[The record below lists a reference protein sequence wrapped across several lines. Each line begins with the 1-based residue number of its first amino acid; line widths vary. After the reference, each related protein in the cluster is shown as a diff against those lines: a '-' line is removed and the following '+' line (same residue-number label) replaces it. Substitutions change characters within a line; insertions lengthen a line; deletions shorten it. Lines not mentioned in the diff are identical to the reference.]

1 MILDLLLLIFS
12 ILALAVVY
20 HIVYSRYKE
29 REWRENNPDEFKW
42 PRE

>member
-1 MILDLLLLIFS
+1 MILDLVLLILG

-20 HIVYSRYKE
+20 HFAHTHYKE
-29 REWRENNPDEFKW
+29 REWRRNNPDEFRW

>member
-1 MILDLLLLIFS
+1 MIFDFLLLIFG

-20 HIVYSRYKE
+20 HIVYTRHKE
-29 REWRENNPDEFKW
+29 REWRQNNPDEFRW